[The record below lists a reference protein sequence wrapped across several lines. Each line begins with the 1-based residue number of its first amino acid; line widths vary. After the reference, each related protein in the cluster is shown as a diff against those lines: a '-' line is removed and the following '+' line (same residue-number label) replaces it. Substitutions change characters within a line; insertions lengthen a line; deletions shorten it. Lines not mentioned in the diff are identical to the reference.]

1 MHKKFLPLLLACSLL
16 TGCAGLSLPDPDS
29 DKTDIKKIKIS
40 ELTPGDDF
48 YGFMNAAELM
58 KMSLRQDQTR
68 TGTFAQ
74 ISEKT
79 DDRITE
85 IIEEIAAGSGYE
97 KGSNEQLIHDLYHL
111 AADANAEKIK
121 TEEADTAFFDGLIGK
136 INGTGSVEEL
146 FALWGEMAKDFGFDG
161 VPIPVSVETDLYHAD
176 KTILSFGAYPR
187 SISLEDINEDDMEAA
202 RTRDQFVTLLAQS
215 GVSRSEGRK
224 RAVQIVIAETELAA
238 VIDFDQLEDG
248 TPDLT
253 FHPYETKQLRTE
265 LNNIT
270 PEQILKMNGITFKMP
285 ETVSVALPE
294 QLTVMDGL
302 LDDEHLPMWKDY
314 TVCALLQQFSDMLPP
329 KYRGEARK
337 SGKTDSEYAADI
349 VRQYLQV
356 ELGEEYAARYCDAQT
371 VRDVTKISRD
381 IIAKYEELIA
391 ANDWMSAEGKRALR
405 EKLSQM
411 QLFIGADE
419 PREIDPKNAEQIGD
433 SLLSTCCAANRLGRE
448 EQLSQF
454 GKPTDKNGFRSMVPQ
469 EVNACYV
476 PDINAFNVTAAIMQA
491 PFYDP
496 NASYDANLG
505 GIGSVIGHEI
515 SHGFD
520 ENGMA
525 YDANGNYRPDWI
537 PQADRDAFKA
547 LTDRVTEYYNGFRAL
562 DSHRVNGKKTLSEN
576 LADISGVQC
585 VLAIAGTPDRQKTV
599 LEHYAKVWEEL
610 LIDTEA
616 KEQIDKDSHSP
627 ASVRINAVVACF
639 DPFYEIYGVKETD
652 ALYVAPENR
661 LRRW

>member
-1 MHKKFLPLLLACSLL
+1 MHKKFLPLLLACALL
-16 TGCAGLSLPDPDS
+16 TGCAGLPLPDPDA
-29 DKTDIKKIKIS
+29 DKTDTKKVKIS

-48 YGFMNAAELM
+48 YGFMNAKELM
-58 KMSLRQDQTR
+58 TMSLRQDQTE
-68 TGTFAQ
+68 TGTFARV
-74 ISEKT
+74 SEAT

-111 AADANAEKIK
+111 AADANAGKLR
-121 TEEADTAFFDGLIGK
+121 TEEADTAFFDELIAK
-136 INGTGSVEEL
+136 INSTGSIEEL
-146 FALWGEMAKDFGFDG
+146 FRLWGEMAKDFGFDG
-161 VPIPVSVETDLYHAD
+161 IPIPVSVVTDLYHAD
-176 KTILSFGAYPR
+176 RTILSFSGYPR
-187 SISLEDINEDDMEAA
+187 SIELEDINEDDLEAA
-202 RTRDQFVTLLAQS
+202 HARDMFQTLLSMS
-215 GVSRSEGRK
+215 GVSRTDSRK
-224 RAVQIVIAETELAA
+224 RAVEIVIAETELAA
-238 VIDFDQLEDG
+238 VLDFEQLEDG

-253 FHPYETKQLRTE
+253 FHPYETKKLRSE
-265 LNNIT
+265 LKNIT
-270 PEQILKMNGITFKMP
+270 PEQILEMNGITFRLP
-285 ETVSVALPE
+285 ENVSVALPD
-294 QLTVMDGL
+294 QLKVLDGL
-302 LDDEHLPMWKDY
+302 LDNGHLPLWKNY
-314 TVCALLQQFSDMLPP
+314 TVCALMQQFNDMLPP
-329 KYRGEARK
+329 KYRGETLR
-337 SGKTDSEYAADI
+337 SGQKDSEYAADI

-356 ELGEEYAARYCDAQT
+356 ELGEEYAERYCDEKT
-371 VRDVTKISRD
+371 VRDVTKLSRD
-381 IIAKYEELIA
+381 IIAKYEELISA
-391 ANDWMSAEGKRALR
+391 SDRMSAEGKKALR
-405 EKLSQM
+405 EKLSAM
-411 QLFIGADE
+411 QLFIGADA

-433 SLLSTCCAANRLGRE
+433 SLLSTCCAVNRLGRE
-448 EQLSQF
+448 EQLDKF
-454 GKPTDKNGFRSMVPQ
+454 GKPTDKNGFHSMVPQ
-469 EVNACYV
+469 AVNACYV

-496 NASYDANLG
+496 DAGYDANLG

-520 ENGMA
+520 ENGMR
-525 YDANGNYRPDWI
+525 YDANGNYCPDWI
-537 PQADRDAFKA
+537 PQADRDAFKE
-547 LTDRVTEYYNGFRAL
+547 LTDKVTEYYNGFRAL

-610 LIDTEA
+610 IIDTNA
-616 KEQIDKDSHSP
+616 KEQIDKDTHSP